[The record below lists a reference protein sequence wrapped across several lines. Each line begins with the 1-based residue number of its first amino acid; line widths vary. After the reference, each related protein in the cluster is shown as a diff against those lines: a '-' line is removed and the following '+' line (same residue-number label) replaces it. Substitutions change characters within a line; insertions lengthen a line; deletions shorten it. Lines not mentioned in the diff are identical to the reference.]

1 MNSLQTDRKT
11 VIKKARIQAK
21 RNLSGWILMF
31 VPLLLFIM
39 IVWRPLLMGIS
50 YSFFKLKGFTP
61 TEFVG
66 LQNFIDVITDT
77 DFPQTLMNTVKYVVW
92 SLVIG
97 MPLPFLVAVMLN
109 EMIHGKNFFRF
120 TMYIPVIVPIIATS
134 LIWKEIYLGGSG
146 GLLNI
151 ALSYFGIT
159 PVDWL
164 SNKNL
169 VIPLIIVSMT
179 WHGFGGTVIMYLA
192 TMQSINQELYEA
204 ARLDGAG
211 LLTCV
216 RHVMMPHMG
225 GTVLLLA
232 IKQIISVF
240 SVTEQPLVMTGGGP
254 NGASMSL
261 GLTNYF
267 YAFKYGQFEKS
278 MALGVISFMFMLIL
292 TFIYFQ
298 VDKKLSD

>member
-1 MNSLQTDRKT
+1 MNNLRTDKKT
-11 VIKKARIQAK
+11 LINKAKTQAK
-21 RNLSGWILMF
+21 RNISGWILMC
-31 VPLLLFIM
+31 VPLMLFVM
-39 IVWRPLLMGIS
+39 LVWRPLVMGIS
-50 YSFFKLKGFTP
+50 YSFFKLRGFTP

-77 DFPQTLMNTVKYVVW
+77 NFLQTLGNTVKYVAW

-97 MPLPFLVAVMLN
+97 LPLPFVATVMLN

-120 TMYIPVIVPIIATS
+120 TMYIPVIVPVIATS
-134 LIWKEIYLGGSG
+134 LIWKMIYMGGSG

-151 ALSYFGIT
+151 AISFFGLD

-164 SNKNL
+164 SNKNM

-204 ARLDGAG
+204 ARLDGARIWN
-211 LLTCV
+211 CI
-216 RHVMMPHMG
+216 RHVMMPHMS
-225 GTVLLLA
+225 GTILLLA

-278 MALGVISFMFMLIL
+278 MALGVISFMIMLIL
-292 TFIYFQ
+292 TFIYFR